1 MAAVEKKRAQ
11 IGGVG
16 GRRGGQTGR
25 AGKLALNAAG
35 EGTQWGLFNA
45 GRDRI
50 RWRKAECQERGSDCK
65 VAVTMRS
72 LIS

>member
-16 GRRGGQTGR
+16 GRGGRQREGR
-25 AGKLALNAAG
+25 ALNGAG

-45 GRDRI
+45 GRARI
-50 RWRKAECQERGSDCK
+50 RWRKAECQERGSDGK
-65 VAVTMRS
+65 MAVTMRS